1 MGLPHARGVRLAL
14 LALFNF
20 FAGCANLQLAQQADF
35 SFDAA
40 HLFGVT
46 AVAFSPD
53 NKLLASGGYRG
64 EIKLWQL
71 DPPRLLETLIA
82 HSDSV
87 RALAFHS
94 PDSLFSGADDGRLV
108 AWDLSRSA
116 NTMRLLPSPITSLDV
131 YENLVTTG
139 HADGYLRRYHVSN
152 LAPEK
157 TVLAGASVVAL
168 ARHGAT
174 LAAASDTGIT
184 FLDSNLS
191 PVRQLDSYGTQPRD
205 LRFSPD
211 GKLLAAGDWFQFA
224 TWDVASGTMQS
235 FSAEHNGLITSLDF
249 NPQGTQ
255 LVTLGRHTDS
265 AIRLWNTD
273 TLSLARRYAAH
284 ELCGAMIRFSPD
296 GQLMASASDD
306 ESIRLY
312 DVRRS
317 YQPQ

>member
-1 MGLPHARGVRLAL
+1 MPVFTAIL
-14 LALFNF
+14 LAVINF
-20 FAGCANLQLAQQADF
+20 LAGCANLQPAQQADF
-35 SFDAA
+35 SFDDA

-71 DPPRLLETLIA
+71 HPPHLLETLQT

-94 PDSLFSGADDGRLV
+94 PNLLISGADDGRLLV
-108 AWDLSRSA
+108 WDLDRNTKDVRMTNSA
-116 NTMRLLPSPITSLDV
+116 ITSLDV
-131 YENLVTTG
+131 HGGLVTAG
-139 HADGYLRRYHVSN
+139 HADGYLRRYHIYN
-152 LAPEK
+152 LVPEK
-157 TVLAGASVVAL
+157 TVQVGAPVVAL

-174 LAAASDTGIT
+174 LAAASEAGIT
-184 FLDSNLS
+184 LLDPDLRS
-191 PVRQLDSYGTQPRD
+191 VRQIEGQGTHPRD

-211 GKLLAAGDWFQFA
+211 GKLLAAGTWFRFV
-224 TWDVASGTMQS
+224 TWDVASGNMQTI
-235 FSAEHNGLITSLDF
+235 SAEHNGLITSLDF
-249 NPQGTQ
+249 NPQGTH

-273 TLSLARRYAAH
+273 TLSVARRYAAH

-296 GQLMASASDD
+296 GQFIASASDD

-312 DVRRS
+312 DLRRP
-317 YQPQ
+317 YRPQ